1 MTNEQL
7 LIFAMA
13 AETLNFSE
21 TGRRL
26 YLSQP
31 TISQQIKALETEYDA
46 LLFERGKQLKLTHA
60 GTVLYPFAIRIRQEM
75 DAAAQALKSLK
86 GTVAGALKLGAS
98 TTIGNCWLP
107 KILTGIKRRYPLV
120 EPSLVIENSA
130 NLLEQLCRGNLHLLM
145 VEGTRPSLE
154 DDRFQ
159 IETFF
164 EDRLVLV
171 ASPGLPLPDPMRLQD
186 LCELPWILRERGSG
200 TRDVLMNYLSERKLL
215 PINTLLE
222 LGSTEAIK
230 HTVRMGEGIACISSL
245 AVQEELAAG
254 TLRQIEV
261 DGWDIRRPLWMVRPI
276 ERYLS
281 PTGRVFIDSL
291 PR

>member
-31 TISQQIKALETEYDA
+31 TISQQIKALESEYGVS
-46 LLFERGKQLKLTHA
+46 LFERGKQLKLTHA
-60 GTVLYPFAIRIRQEM
+60 GTVLYPFALRIRQEM
-75 DAAAQALKSLK
+75 EAAEQALKTLK

-107 KILTGIKRRYPLV
+107 GRLTAFKQQYPLV
-120 EPSLVIENSA
+120 EPLLVIENSA
-130 NLLEQLCRGNLHLLM
+130 NLLDQLCRGTLHLLM
-145 VEGTRPSLE
+145 VEGTRPSLD

-171 ASPGLPLPDPMRLQD
+171 ASPELSLPHPLKPQELR
-186 LCELPWILRERGSG
+186 ELPWILREPGSG
-200 TRDVLMNYLSERKLL
+200 TRDVLLNYLGERNLL

-230 HTVRMGEGIACISSL
+230 RAVREGAGIACISSL
-245 AVQEELAAG
+245 AVQEELKAG
-254 TLRQIEV
+254 KLCQLDV
-261 DGWDIRRPLWMVRPI
+261 DGWNIRRPLWLVRPI

-281 PTGRVFIDSL
+281 PTGKAFLESL
-291 PR
+291 S